1 MCFTVILHSLEH
13 IKKSSVTLENLLIKI
28 VQLPIKT
35 EKVLSCIQHNTSSLQ
50 SIIKYYKYVN

>member
-13 IKKSSVTLENLLIKI
+13 IKKSSVTLENLPIKI
-28 VQLPIKT
+28 QIPIKT